1 MKKRVE
7 KVETRRSHKRKKEIN
22 KVWVK
27 VKKVLIIFFIGFMCG
42 LIYSNLFIHSDLIA
56 KAETSEN
63 EEAIQI
69 DQEEE
74 KSLKSQKNA
83 KLESLEKAEE
93 LSNKCTLD
101 EVSCKIKKVAQNYG
115 VDWRLAVA
123 IVLHETDNYKSYV
136 FNYKNNVGGLW
147 NGIKGEFY
155 SYDTLDEGIEAY
167 ISNLKTN
174 YYNEGRTTIETIQ
187 PKYAPIGAEN
197 DPNNLN
203 SDWIPGVTRYYNEL
217 EDK

>member
-1 MKKRVE
+1 MKKNKEVM
-7 KVETRRSHKRKKEIN
+7 TRKSYKRKKEIN

-56 KAETSEN
+56 KAETNEN
-63 EEAIQI
+63 KEAIQI

-83 KLESLEKAEE
+83 ELESLEKTEE
-93 LSNKCTLD
+93 LSNECTLD
-101 EVSCKIKKVAQNYG
+101 EVSCKIKKVAQDYG

-123 IVLHETDNYKSYV
+123 ISMHETGNYKSYV

-147 NGIKGEFY
+147 NGMKGEFY
-155 SYDTLDEGIEAY
+155 SYDTLDDGIDAY

-174 YYNEGRTTIETIQ
+174 YYDEGRTTIETIQ

-217 EDK
+217 S